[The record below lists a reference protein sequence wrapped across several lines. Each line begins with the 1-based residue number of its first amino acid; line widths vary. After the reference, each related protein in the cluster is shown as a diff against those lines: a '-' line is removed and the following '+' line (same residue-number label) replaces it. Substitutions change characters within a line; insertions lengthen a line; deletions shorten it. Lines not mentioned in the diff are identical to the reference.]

1 MIGQTVGSYRVLA
14 RLGEGGMG
22 VVYKALDVRLHRH
35 VALKALSAESST
47 DEQRRRFLQ
56 EARAASALNDPHIV
70 TIHDVLSEGGT
81 DYLVMELVEGRTLR
95 EIVADGPVPVSRAL
109 DWTAQIAEALALA
122 HSAGIVHRDLKPANV
137 MVTTRGL
144 VKILDFGIAKIAPTP
159 EEETVDALTRVNAV
173 MGTADYMSP
182 EQARGAQLD
191 HRSDIF
197 SLGAIFYELL
207 TGVRA
212 FQGANTLARL
222 HAVLNDP
229 IVPVRTHNPAIP
241 EEVDTIV
248 RKALERPLENRY
260 QTMDRLA
267 IDIRAAM
274 SASPATVASSVTQ
287 APTTVIPAATGGGR
301 RRWVWPVVGVAVVAV
316 AVVGAMQAGVWPRR
330 DSGMPEPAAIVEPTN
345 AFEHTQV
352 GLGLLLRYNVPG
364 NVDKA
369 IAAFE
374 AAVALDKAFAPAWA
388 GLARAYW
395 RQQKTTRDQAWSARA
410 IDAATQ
416 AVALNPYLSAAH
428 VSLGLAQLEA
438 ADRPAATATL
448 NHALVLDPNNADA
461 VRGLGELAE
470 REGRLDEAAAQ
481 YAKAVTLAPGDWEF
495 ALLAGNIPYRAG
507 RYAEALGWYQK
518 AAAAA
523 PDNAVPLRLV
533 GAANHMIGDYG
544 AAASAFQQSIAI
556 QPTAATYTNLGTALF
571 YQGQYRESL
580 PAFEKAVEMAP
591 SNPVNW
597 GNMAD
602 AYRWVPGNRT
612 QSEDAYRRAIQLLDQ
627 ALAKDAVNVQNRSRL
642 ALFLAKSGDKTR
654 ALSEVRRVL
663 SGEARDVNSLYR
675 AAVTYDLCGDRAR
688 ALETLEQALTGGYA
702 LAEVK
707 TDPELTD
714 LRSDVRYH
722 RLAARFESAA
732 GNK

>member
-1 MIGQTVGSYRVLA
+1 MIGQTVGAYRVLA

-35 VALKALSAESST
+35 VALKALSTETST
-47 DEQRRRFLQ
+47 DEERRRFLQ

-81 DYLVMELVEGRTLR
+81 DFLVMELVEGRTLR
-95 EIVADGPVPVSRAL
+95 DIVEEGPVQVKRAL
-109 DWTAQIAEALALA
+109 DWTAQMAEALALA

-144 VKILDFGIAKIAPTP
+144 VKILDFGIAKVAPSS
-159 EEETVDALTRVNAV
+159 EEETIGALTRVNAV

-182 EQARGAQLD
+182 EQARGAQVD

-197 SLGAIFYELL
+197 SLGAIFYEML

-222 HAVLNDP
+222 HAVLNEP
-229 IVPVRTHNPAIP
+229 IIPVRTHNPSVPETVAAI
-241 EEVDTIV
+241 VH
-248 RKALERPLENRY
+248 KALERPIENRY

-267 IDIRAAM
+267 IDLRAAL
-274 SASPATVASSVTQ
+274 SADPLTVVSN
-287 APTTVIPAATGGGR
+287 TTPMAVRPAAR
-301 RRWVWPVVGVAVVAV
+301 RRWLWPAAGIAAVVV
-316 AVVGAMQAGVWPRR
+316 AIAGAMQLGVWPSRANE
-330 DSGMPEPAAIVEPTN
+330 MPEPAAIIEPTN

-352 GLGLLLRYNVPG
+352 GLGLLQRYNVPG

-416 AVALNPYLSAAH
+416 AVALNPYLAAAH
-428 VSLGLAQLEA
+428 VSLGFAQLEA
-438 ADRPAATATL
+438 SDRPAATATL

-470 REGRLDEAAAQ
+470 REGRLDDAAAQ

-495 ALLAGNIPYRAG
+495 AILAGNIPYRAG

-602 AYRWVPGNRT
+602 AYRWVPGNRQ

-642 ALFLAKSGDKTR
+642 ALFLAKAGDKTR
-654 ALSEVRRVL
+654 ALAEVRQVL

-675 AAVTYDLCGDRAR
+675 AAVTFDLCGDRAR
-688 ALETLEQALTGGYA
+688 AFETLEQALTGGYA

-714 LRSDVRYH
+714 LRNDVRYH
-722 RLAARFESAA
+722 RLAARFEAA
-732 GNK
+732 AVNK

>member
-70 TIHDVLSEGGT
+70 TIHDILTEGGT

-95 EIVADGPVPVSRAL
+95 EIVMDGPVPVSRAL

-137 MVTTRGL
+137 MVTSRGL
-144 VKILDFGIAKIAPTP
+144 VKILDFGIAKIAPTS
-159 EEETVDALTRVNAV
+159 EEETADALTRVNAV

-207 TGVRA
+207 TGIRA

-229 IVPVRTHNPAIP
+229 IVPVRTHNSSIP
-241 EEVDTIV
+241 EEVDAIV
-248 RKALERPLENRY
+248 RKTLERPIEHRY

-267 IDIRAAM
+267 LDIRAVM
-274 SASPATVASSVTQ
+274 SAAPSTVASSVTL
-287 APTTVIPAATGGGR
+287 APTAVPAVASGDG
-301 RRWVWPVVGVAVVAV
+301 RRWVWAVAGVAVVVV
-316 AVVGAMQAGVWPRR
+316 AIVGAVQSGVWPGR
-330 DSGMPEPAAIVEPTN
+330 DNGMPEPAAIVEPAN

-352 GLGLLLRYNVPG
+352 GLGLLQRYNVPG

-369 IAAFE
+369 IVAFE

-428 VSLGLAQLEA
+428 VSLGFAQLEA
-438 ADRPAATATL
+438 SDRPAATATL

-470 REGRLDEAAAQ
+470 REGRLDDAAAH
-481 YAKAVTLAPGDWEF
+481 YAKAVNLAPGDWEF
-495 ALLAGNIPYRAG
+495 AVLAGNIPYRAG
-507 RYAEALGWYQK
+507 RYAEALDWYQK
-518 AAAAA
+518 AVAAS
-523 PDNAVPLRLV
+523 PDNAVPLRLL

-544 AAASAFQQSIAI
+544 AAASAFQKSIAI

-602 AYRWVPGNRT
+602 AYRWVPGNRK
-612 QSEDAYRRAIQLLDQ
+612 QSEDAYQRAIQLLDQ

-688 ALETLEQALTGGYA
+688 ALATLEQALTGGYA

-722 RLAARFESAA
+722 RLAARFEPAA
-732 GNK
+732 VNK